1 MKNKLTLLSL
11 VVLLAFSTISAQIT
25 GAGTT
30 LPANSETGVS
40 ILPSFSWDS
49 GGPFII
55 EIATSSSFGGTIVFT
70 TASTSSPYQLTAAN
84 KLNNNTFYYWR
95 FQGGTGYNE
104 IKTVN
109 AAKPTINPIYPG
121 VTSAYVGWYPVPYS
135 SGLKYDLVCSTTS
148 DMLTP
153 IVTSGST
160 GLTNTYYTITG
171 LAQSTN
177 YWVQVRTT
185 NSTGTVII
193 SYSDVY
199 GPFQVA
205 SPPVPTPSYPTDN
218 TADGDV
224 YANPPTLFWYIEGNE
239 PSLTYEVEVKE
250 FSPTNV
256 AFDGTTGIEITA
268 AGKTFKRLSGT
279 PPLPLTAGRT
289 YKWRVRSVADPTHK
303 SGWSTPDAKFKIYS
317 NVATSAIIPTPSW
330 PVGTTAPTVY
340 QNPPTLYWYLGSDK
354 TGLYYQVQYDTQA
367 DFLSGSAVTY
377 PADGSFT
384 TNLFLA
390 LPTALIPGTTYYWRV
405 RSDLDNSAAGASGWS
420 SNGSFVVASTAS
432 GGAATPIPS
441 WPVGGAIMD
450 GPMANITLSWTAV
463 STQPLS
469 FKVRIATSSSVDG
482 TGTLNH
488 GSAVENSYVAS
499 TTSANAQ
506 SVFGSLTAGTTYYWQ
521 VKSKLTADP
530 PLVESPWSMVASF
543 STAAGASSVVPLIVS
558 PNFLQPLNNTVA
570 VLTWNI
576 PVQSESPLKYDLQ
589 YSKNSNFSNA
599 VTVPNLNNPSALV
612 SGLETNSTYYW
623 RVLSKTNTGSI
634 SSYSTTGTFK
644 TNAATSVEERNT
656 IPADFELAQN
666 YPNPFNPTT
675 RINFSIPQNSFVS
688 LRIYDILGREVK
700 TLIDRQM
707 TAGSHSVEW
716 NADNN
721 LGGKVSTGMYIYRI
735 TAGSP
740 SSGSEHGFVA
750 TKKMSFIK

>member
-1 MKNKLTLLSL
+1 
-11 VVLLAFSTISAQIT
+11 
-25 GAGTT
+25 
-30 LPANSETGVS
+30 
-40 ILPSFSWDS
+40 
-49 GGPFII
+49 
-55 EIATSSSFGGTIVFT
+55 
-70 TASTSSPYQLTAAN
+70 
-84 KLNNNTFYYWR
+84 
-95 FQGGTGYNE
+95 
-104 IKTVN
+104 
-109 AAKPTINPIYPG
+109 
-121 VTSAYVGWYPVPYS
+121 
-135 SGLKYDLVCSTTS
+135 
-148 DMLTP
+148 
-153 IVTSGST
+153 
-160 GLTNTYYTITG
+160 
-171 LAQSTN
+171 
-177 YWVQVRTT
+177 
-185 NSTGTVII
+185 
-193 SYSDVY
+193 
-199 GPFQVA
+199 
-205 SPPVPTPSYPTDN
+205 
-218 TADGDV
+218 
-224 YANPPTLFWYIEGNE
+224 
-239 PSLTYEVEVKE
+239 
-250 FSPTNV
+250 
-256 AFDGTTGIEITA
+256 
-268 AGKTFKRLSGT
+268 
-279 PPLPLTAGRT
+279 
-289 YKWRVRSVADPTHK
+289 
-303 SGWSTPDAKFKIYS
+303 
-317 NVATSAIIPTPSW
+317 
-330 PVGTTAPTVY
+330 
-340 QNPPTLYWYLGSDK
+340 
-354 TGLYYQVQYDTQA
+354 
-367 DFLSGSAVTY
+367 
-377 PADGSFT
+377 
-384 TNLFLA
+384 
-390 LPTALIPGTTYYWRV
+390 
-405 RSDLDNSAAGASGWS
+405 
-420 SNGSFVVASTAS
+420 
-432 GGAATPIPS
+432 
-441 WPVGGAIMD
+441 
-450 GPMANITLSWTAV
+450 MANITLSWTAV